1 MKKMDKHIFE
11 HLKILFSVAYYTAKN
26 NKPFSDFENLLELN
40 AKLCVEVREEYSNKK
55 KRGKNFVSH
64 ISNMILNELVCELK
78 SVKYVSVILDCSTK
92 ISAIEEL
99 ILHVRYTKTP
109 K

>member
-40 AKLCVEVREEYSNKK
+40 AKLWVEV
-55 KRGKNFVSH
+55 
-64 ISNMILNELVCELK
+64 
-78 SVKYVSVILDCSTK
+78 
-92 ISAIEEL
+92 
-99 ILHVRYTKTP
+99 
-109 K
+109 